1 MFGYLCFTTTPE
13 NTLKLHLPQINA
25 VPLCNGSTLF
35 LLLHRSLLLYFYQS
49 VNTVHQ
55 VAEVGYA
62 IICIIILYI
71 PGGPYAVEDFSLL
84 LSSLTPKH
92 PSSKCVSRV
101 NVMCWN
107 AVKTFQGLSQH
118 FIYRLHR
125 FVLQFTS
132 SR

>member
-13 NTLKLHLPQINA
+13 NTLKLHLPEINA
-25 VPLCNGSTLF
+25 VPLCNESTLF
-35 LLLHRSLLLYFYQS
+35 LLLHHSLLLYTKVLTLY
-49 VNTVHQ
+49 NQ

-62 IICIIILYI
+62 IICIIISYI

-92 PSSKCVSRV
+92 PSRKCVSRV